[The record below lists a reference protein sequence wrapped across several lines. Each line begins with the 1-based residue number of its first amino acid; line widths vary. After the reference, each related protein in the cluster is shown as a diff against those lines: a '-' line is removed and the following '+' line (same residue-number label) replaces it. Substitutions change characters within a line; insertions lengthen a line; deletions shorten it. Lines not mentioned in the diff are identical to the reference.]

1 MSEPI
6 TKPRVSAAAKIVLV
20 LAAAAV
26 LLAVFALAAPGS
38 KFFFPL
44 VSLWCNLALF
54 ACVLLVLRAAGIKF
68 DLFHKAVLVGLW
80 AAALVYFFWALGR
93 RSFVYIWDY
102 VNYINKQYWAE
113 AAFLQGPAAG
123 FQYIFGSFAEDY
135 TNFITLFTDSML
147 ARNLAEL
154 LRRQGYTV
162 DVSSDGVS
170 GYDNASTDLY
180 DLILLDA
187 MLPGMDGF
195 TLLRK
200 LRTGGHAVPVLML
213 TARSDLSD
221 RVQGLDCGADYYLT
235 KPFEPEELLAC
246 VRSLLRRGGG
256 DARTDD
262 AITFGDLRLEPGT
275 FQLSCGE
282 RSLRLSRREYDLLE
296 LLLRSQGRVVP
307 KEQLLLK
314 VWGYDSDAEDNNVEV
329 YISFLR
335 RKLTHLHSA
344 VTIRTRRMV
353 GYFLEVEA

>member
-1 MSEPI
+1 M
-6 TKPRVSAAAKIVLV
+6 R
-20 LAAAAV
+20 
-26 LLAVFALAAPGS
+26 
-38 KFFFPL
+38 
-44 VSLWCNLALF
+44 
-54 ACVLLVLRAAGIKF
+54 LLVI
-68 DLFHKAVLVGLW
+68 
-80 AAALVYFFWALGR
+80 
-93 RSFVYIWDY
+93 
-102 VNYINKQYWAE
+102 
-113 AAFLQGPAAG
+113 
-123 FQYIFGSFAEDY
+123 EDEKR
-135 TNFITLFTDSML
+135 L

-335 RKLTHLHSA
+335 RKLAHLHSA
-344 VTIRTRRMV
+344 VKIKTLRMLGSYIISWSIRLTTGRAICDPTSGMRMFNRAMVEEFAQNLNYGPEPDTISYLIKNGATVKEVQVEMGERLAGQSYLTFWRSVQYMV
-353 GYFLEVEA
+353 KMSISILLIQWFRKRDTETPYPERSL

>member
-1 MSEPI
+1 M
-6 TKPRVSAAAKIVLV
+6 RLLIVEDEAR
-20 LAAAAV
+20 LADTLRQ
-26 LLAVFALAAPGS
+26 LL
-38 KFFFPL
+38 
-44 VSLWCNLALF
+44 
-54 ACVLLVLRAAGIKF
+54 
-68 DLFHKAVLVGLW
+68 
-80 AAALVYFFWALGR
+80 Y
-93 RSFVYIWDY
+93 
-102 VNYINKQYWAE
+102 
-113 AAFLQGPAAG
+113 
-123 FQYIFGSFAEDY
+123 
-135 TNFITLFTDSML
+135 
-147 ARNLAEL
+147 
-154 LRRQGYTV
+154 RQGYTA
-162 DVSSDGVS
+162 DVCYDGVS
-170 GYDNASTDLY
+170 GLDNALTGIY
-180 DLILLDA
+180 DLVVLDV
-187 MLPGMDGF
+187 MLPGMNGF
-195 TLLRK
+195 QVAQK
-200 LRTGGHAVPVLML
+200 LRSANVSAPVLML
-213 TARSDLSD
+213 TAKSSLDD
-221 RVQGLDCGADYYLT
+221 RVHGLDCGADYYLT

>member
-1 MSEPI
+1 MRI
-6 TKPRVSAAAKIVLV
+6 LIVEDEKR
-20 LAAAAV
+20 LA
-26 LLAVFALAAPGS
+26 
-38 KFFFPL
+38 
-44 VSLWCNLALF
+44 
-54 ACVLLVLRAAGIKF
+54 
-68 DLFHKAVLVGLW
+68 D
-80 AAALVYFFWALGR
+80 
-93 RSFVYIWDY
+93 
-102 VNYINKQYWAE
+102 
-113 AAFLQGPAAG
+113 
-123 FQYIFGSFAEDY
+123 
-135 TNFITLFTDSML
+135 T
-147 ARNLAEL
+147 LAEL
-154 LRRQGYTV
+154 LHRRGYAV
-162 DVSSDGVS
+162 DVSYDGVS
-170 GYDNASTDLY
+170 GLDNARSGIY
-180 DLILLDA
+180 DLVLLDA
-187 MLPGMDGF
+187 MLPELDGF
-195 TLLRK
+195 SLLQQ
-200 LRTGGHAVPVLML
+200 LRAGGETVPVLML

-282 RSLRLSRREYDLLE
+282 RSLRLSRREYDMLE

-344 VTIRTRRMV
+344 VSIRTRRMV